1 MRNAWHALGM
11 ARAAEGV
18 LVGVGLAL
26 VVLACALEQGLL
38 LRDPVA
44 WGLALF
50 AGTGMGTSWA
60 LELVPK
66 VDHLA
71 REVDTRLRMDGA
83 MFTAWEAEVDGKT
96 GSLVH
101 VLTRR
106 VRERVRPAQV
116 IRAALPNS
124 ASVLAV
130 PLLGAGLL
138 ALQTGK
144 QADENGM
151 NVTPALGAVVRA
163 LQETEGLAQEELVAG
178 NMPAG
183 DLRDLA
189 ALTRQAR
196 GIAAAGDRAAREPEL
211 AGEMGKRL
219 ESLAQDIEEFASRN
233 AEHSEVSR
241 ALDQATAFVDAALV
255 GLDEMG
261 VEDEEQG
268 GAGEPAAKDAP
279 AGIPDPGE
287 PAVASPDGTG
297 PDPSGPPGSGNA
309 GEGAGSDLGSGE
321 LANGGADGT
330 MVAPSDGADPPSDG
344 PGPDESASG
353 GPRGAV
359 DRPGGVAL
367 DRSWPTRHATLAER
381 WIEARRTRATG
392 SATPPKQDSD

>member
-1 MRNAWHALGM
+1 M
-11 ARAAEGV
+11 
-18 LVGVGLAL
+18 AL
-26 VVLACALEQGLL
+26 VVLACALDQGLL
-38 LRDPVA
+38 LRDPVV

-60 LELVPK
+60 VELVPK

-124 ASVLAV
+124 AIVLAV

-144 QADENGM
+144 QKDENGI
-151 NVTPALGAVVRA
+151 NVTPVLGAVVRA
-163 LQETEGLAQEELVAG
+163 LEDTEGLAQGELAAG
-178 NMPAG
+178 SMPAD
-183 DLRDLA
+183 DLRELA

-196 GIAAAGDRAAREPEL
+196 GIEAAGDRAARDAEL
-211 AGEMGKRL
+211 SGEIGKRL

-233 AEHSEVSR
+233 AERSEMSR
-241 ALDQATAFVDAALV
+241 ALDHATAFIDAALV

-261 VEDEEQG
+261 VEDAEQG
-268 GAGEPAAKDAP
+268 GSGEPVAKDAP
-279 AGIPDPGE
+279 DGPPDEGE
-287 PAVASPDGTG
+287 PAVASPGGIG
-297 PDPSGPPGSGNA
+297 PDNPGPPGPGSA
-309 GEGAGSDLGSGE
+309 GEGPGSELGSGE
-321 LANGGADGT
+321 LAIGGADGT
-330 MVAPSDGADPPSDG
+330 MVAPSDGADPSSDG
-344 PGPDESASG
+344 PRPDESASG
-353 GPRGAV
+353 GPQGAV

-392 SATPPKQDSD
+392 SATPPNQDSD